1 MYVCMYI
8 YICIYIERERER
20 ESTLPK
26 KIRRQ
31 ETSNSVGGRRSL
43 YQIQATA
50 AMEEQQVRLDM
61 IPTAAAGPSIY
72 IYLYI

>member
-1 MYVCMYI
+1 MYIYI
-8 YICIYIERERER
+8 YICIYREREKER
-20 ESTLPK
+20 ALYQK
-26 KIRRQ
+26 KIHRQ